1 MDGHIPPLVPNGS
14 PQSVNDKCTF
24 GLERCFGRFWS
35 AGENVTS
42 DDMFKRLAFSNPAC
56 GDCRRSDRSA
66 RTVTDQLTRL
76 FETVIMALV
85 TASGPLGLSAVFP
98 PDHMIYRTE
107 VDDELLEQF
116 DHLPPPHLPLTSTW
130 QAADFSLE
138 NVLRD
143 STLPGEPVGL
153 RKWSMQLLSRYLY
166 TSGRTQ
172 SHFHMARSPD
182 HVQSVFAAVDGNP
195 RVSSR
200 CRT

>member
-14 PQSVNDKCTF
+14 PSSVNDRCTF

-42 DDMFKRLAFSNPAC
+42 NDMFKRLAFANPAC
-56 GDCRRSDRSA
+56 GDCCRFRCMERNQ
-66 RTVTDQLTRL
+66 RLKLTWR

-98 PDHMIYRTE
+98 PDHMVYRTE
-107 VDDELLEQF
+107 VNDELLEQF

-138 NVLRD
+138 HVLGD
-143 STLPGEPVGL
+143 STLPGEPVSL

-182 HVQSVFAAVDGNP
+182 HVQSVFAEVDGNP
-195 RVSSR
+195 RVS
-200 CRT
+200 